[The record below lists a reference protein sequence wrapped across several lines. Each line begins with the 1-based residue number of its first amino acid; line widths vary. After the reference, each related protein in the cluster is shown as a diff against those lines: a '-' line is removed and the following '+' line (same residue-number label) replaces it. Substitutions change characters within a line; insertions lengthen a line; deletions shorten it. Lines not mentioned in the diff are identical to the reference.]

1 MEDIPDA
8 LLGKIMVL
16 ADYGAAAGE
25 PTCPAARFACVSQ
38 RWNRVYSRAHF
49 ETNELKRIASWSI
62 QDLSEM
68 RDGSQGSVE
77 TIVDSWVQPL
87 GHLSPN
93 WWTSA
98 CVFSTNGREWLGDP
112 VRDAQGGPFGVR
124 PGHAIPH
131 LRITFQEPV
140 SVRAI
145 ALEARNRPRLL
156 WLRSDQG
163 TELLAE
169 IPPPSPLDR
178 PERGLS
184 RVDLPTEE
192 YMELVAQELPQGSP
206 PSPVALFGN
215 SAIPVVLSR
224 PVQCQGALDICIL
237 ESHEVGWVGINR
249 MALLE

>member
-49 ETNELKRIASWSI
+49 ETNELKRITSWSI

-77 TIVDSWVQPL
+77 TIVDSWVRPL

-98 CVFSTNGREWLGDP
+98 YVFSTNGREWLGDP

-145 ALEARNRPRLL
+145 ALEARNRPRRL

-163 TELLAE
+163 TELLVE
-169 IPPPSPLDR
+169 MPPWIGPNEACRVSTCQRRSTWSWWPKNSPKDLLPPLWSCPGTR
-178 PERGLS
+178 PFRSSCRDQCSAKVHWISVFLKATKWAGLAS
-184 RVDLPTEE
+184 IAWHCWNEK
-192 YMELVAQELPQGSP
+192 
-206 PSPVALFGN
+206 
-215 SAIPVVLSR
+215 
-224 PVQCQGALDICIL
+224 
-237 ESHEVGWVGINR
+237 
-249 MALLE
+249 